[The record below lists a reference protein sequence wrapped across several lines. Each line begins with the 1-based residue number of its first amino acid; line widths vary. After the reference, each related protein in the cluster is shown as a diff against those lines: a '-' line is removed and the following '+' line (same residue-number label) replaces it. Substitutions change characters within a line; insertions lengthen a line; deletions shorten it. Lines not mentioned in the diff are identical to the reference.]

1 MKQKNESI
9 APKPPLLDHRNLE
22 PENSL
27 SHVSIH
33 DHSAQ
38 EKEHYSIPQ
47 TPIAS
52 FYRAIIP
59 EQSTVLH
66 IQSGSG
72 DLLASL
78 NPFFG
83 IGIDCSKTAVDAAQK
98 KYPRYQFYQSDK
110 RLCSINHQFDYI
122 IVSHAL
128 MQSDDAQEFLISLH
142 YWCHPTTRIIID
154 HYAAHV
160 AALRALAHRCGI
172 AQSAGYQQ
180 LFSKKTMSDLFTL
193 TNFELI
199 SSGCHTLIARPIP
212 LIAGFFNRFFI
223 ALPLINR
230 LAIYRYAVIRPQPHT
245 KNSSNASVSIIIPC
259 RNEAG
264 NIESA
269 VKRCPAMGSSTEII
283 FVEGNSSDETNS
295 EIERVAHEY
304 PDKKIRFFT
313 QSGKGKADAVRKG
326 FAHAAGDI
334 VMILDGDLTMPPE
347 ELPKFFNLLVSGR
360 AECVNGS
367 RLIYPMEKEAMTF
380 LAFLANHGFALL
392 LSWVMNQK
400 ISDSLCGTKVLWKTD
415 YERIAKARSV
425 SGIQDPFGDFDL
437 LLGAAQLHLKIVDIP
452 IHYKKRVYGQS
463 NISRFYDVWF
473 LLWIVVK
480 SAYQL
485 RIR

>member
-22 PENSL
+22 PENSFR
-27 SHVSIH
+27 HMPVIE
-33 DHSAQ
+33 DSAQ
-38 EKEHYSIPQ
+38 EKEHYSISL

-72 DLLASL
+72 DILASL

-83 IGIDCSKTAVDAAQK
+83 VGIDCSKTAVDAAQK
-98 KYPRYQFYQSDK
+98 KYPRYQFYQSGAQPCP
-110 RLCSINHQFDYI
+110 LNYQFDYI

-128 MQSDDAQEFLISLH
+128 MQSDDAQEFLTSLH
-142 YWCHPTTRIIID
+142 HWCRPTTRIIID
-154 HYAAHV
+154 HYAVHASV
-160 AALRALAHRCGI
+160 LRAVAYRCGI
-172 AQSAGYQQ
+172 APSAGYQQ
-180 LFSKKTMSDLFTL
+180 LFSKKTMGDLFTL

-199 SSGCHTLIARPIP
+199 SSGCHTIISRPIP
-212 LIAGFFNRFFI
+212 LIAGFFNRFFT
-223 ALPLINR
+223 ALPVLNR
-230 LAIYRYAVIRPQPHT
+230 LATYRYAVIRPYSRT
-245 KNSSNASVSIIIPC
+245 KNISASVSIIIPC

-269 VKRCPAMGSSTEII
+269 AKRCPAMGSSTEII
-283 FVEGNSSDETNS
+283 FVEGNSSDQTNS

-313 QSGKGKADAVRKG
+313 QPGTGKADAVRKG
-326 FAHAAGDI
+326 FAHATGDI

-347 ELPKFFNLLVSGR
+347 ELPKFFNLLVSGQ

-367 RLIYPMEKEAMTF
+367 RLIYSMEKEAMTF
-380 LAFLANHGFALL
+380 LAFLANHGFAQL
-392 LSWVMNQK
+392 LSWVMKQK
-400 ISDSLCGTKVLWKTD
+400 ITDSLCGTKALWKAD
-415 YERIAKARSV
+415 YERIAKARSI
-425 SGIQDPFGDFDL
+425 SGVQDPFGDFDL
-437 LLGAAQLHLKIVDIP
+437 LLGAAQLHLKIVDLP

-485 RIR
+485 RMR